1 MSVRENMPFRKA
13 LKKTAR
19 WFCYCFTV
27 ASLAV
32 MLTPL
37 PNWLASHLVVDEGQ
51 PVRTDLIAVLGGGAY
66 ANGVLG
72 GASNERLI
80 KGVVLY
86 REGRA
91 PKLIFTGGSVLGVGA
106 KLGHTVLG
114 VDSASSSRFAEA
126 VLMREAAVRMG
137 LPERDCLVEANSLS
151 TFENLVNLKAYMDRQ
166 GLKRVTLVSSPLHM
180 KRVELAAGRLG
191 MDCYLSPAPDATMHK
206 TTPIARVHLMR
217 DVLWEYAALG
227 LYWVRGQV

>member
-1 MSVRENMPFRKA
+1 MPFRKA

-19 WFCYCFTV
+19 WFCYGFTV
-27 ASLAV
+27 ASFAV

-37 PNWLASHLVVDEGQ
+37 PNWLASTLVVDEGQ
-51 PVRTDLIAVLGGGAY
+51 PVRTDLVAVLGGGAY

-80 KGVVLY
+80 KGVMLY

-91 PKLIFTGGSVLGVGA
+91 PKIIFTGGSVLGVRA

-114 VDSASSSRFAEA
+114 VDKGPSGRFAEA

-151 TFENLVNLKAYMDRQ
+151 TFENLANLKAYMDKE
-166 GLKRVTLVSSPLHM
+166 GMKRATLVSSPMHM
-180 KRVELAAGRLG
+180 RRVELVAGRLG
-191 MDCYLSPAPDATMHK
+191 IDCYLSPAPDATLHK

-217 DVLWEYAALG
+217 DVLWEYMALG
-227 LYWVRGQV
+227 LYWMRGQV